1 MMERKANDRAA
12 RAIIVALGGA
22 SALAICAAAPA
33 LAQDAPVARGG
44 LDEVT
49 VSAQRREE
57 NQQDVPISVATTPAD
72 RLAAFL
78 AGAEDIRA
86 LSTRVPG
93 LYAESSNGRVAPRF
107 YIRGLGNTDF
117 DLAASQPVSV
127 IMDDVVMENVILKS
141 FPLFDVAQVEVL
153 RGPQGT
159 LFGRNTPA
167 GIVKIDTAKPS
178 DEFGGYLSASVGT
191 FFTTR
196 AEGAVGGPLGENV
209 SFRASALYQHR
220 DNWIDNAYLG
230 GADDVLGGFDEY
242 AGRLQVLFSHDALE
256 VLLSGHGRDIEG
268 TSELFR
274 ANIIGP
280 GNNDLNANFKRDTVW
295 YDGGGGNNPQEYQ
308 NLGGSARI
316 AYDFGGATLSSVT
329 GYETANGSS
338 RGDIDGGAFYPT
350 GSYPGFIPFPS
361 DTTDGLDNLSQFTQE
376 IRLASNGEAALDW
389 QIGAFYFDSAF
400 EISTIGVGFPPLTT
414 VRHENQSWAAFGQA
428 SYDLTEFFNVAAGIR
443 YTEDDKDFS
452 ALVLPPGV
460 TVNPTSVG
468 DEKVSWDIA
477 ATLKASD
484 SVNIYARVARGFRAP
499 TIQGRDVAFAA
510 FSGAVDPQSVATS
523 ETIQSYEAGFKSE
536 FADNRARLNA
546 SVFYYDANDLQ
557 FSAIGGA
564 SNSNRLINADG
575 EAWGFEAD
583 GEFLVNDNF
592 LLTGGVSYNNTEI
605 TEPGL
610 LVAPCGGG
618 CTVTD
623 PVNGL
628 GLASITGNPFPQA
641 PDWTW
646 NVTARWAL
654 PVGEGNEFY
663 VFTDWAGQ
671 GRTNF
676 FLYESAEFYSS
687 GNVEGGVKAGYSMND
702 GKVDLAIFARNILDA
717 ENIKGG
723 IDFNNLTGFVN
734 EPRVIGVSASLNF

>member
-1 MMERKANDRAA
+1 MANMILRTSNHRRAA
-12 RAIIVALGGA
+12 RAFCVALGGV
-22 SALAICAAAPA
+22 SALALAPA
-33 LAQDAPVARGG
+33 MAQDAQSG

-49 VSAQRREE
+49 VTAQRRAE
-57 NQQDVPISVATTPAD
+57 NQQDVPVSVSTVPSA
-72 RLAAFL
+72 RLDAYL
-78 AGAEDIRA
+78 DGAEDIRA
-86 LSTRVPG
+86 LATRVPG

-127 IMDDVVMENVILKS
+127 IMDDVVKENVILKS

-167 GIVKIDTAKPS
+167 GIVKIDTAKPG
-178 DEFGGYLSASVGT
+178 DEFGGFLSASVGT
-191 FFTTR
+191 YFTTR
-196 AEGAVGGPLGENV
+196 AEGAVGGPVGENI
-209 SFRASALYQHR
+209 SMRASALYQR
-220 DNWIDNAYLG
+220 RNDWIDNAYLA
-230 GADDVLGGFDEY
+230 GADDVMGGFEEI
-242 AGRLQVLFSHDALE
+242 AGRLQVLFTSGALE
-256 VLLSGHGRDIEG
+256 VHLSGHGRDIEG

-274 ANIIGP
+274 ANILGP
-280 GNNDLNANFKRDTVW
+280 GDNELNANFDRDTVW
-295 YDGGGGNNPQEYQ
+295 YDGGGNNVQQYQ

-316 AYDFGGATLSSVT
+316 AYDLGGATLSSIT
-329 GYETANGSS
+329 GYETANGTS

-350 GSYPGFIPFPS
+350 GSFPGFIPFPS
-361 DTTDGLDNLSQFTQE
+361 DTTDGLDNLSQLTQE
-376 IRLASNGEAALDW
+376 IRVASNGDAALDW
-389 QIGAFYFDSAF
+389 QLGFFYFDSDF
-400 EISTIGVGFPPLTT
+400 QISTVGVGFPPLTT
-414 VRHENQSWAAFGQA
+414 VRHDNQSWAAFGQL
-428 SYDLTEFFNVAAGIR
+428 SYDFTDAFNITGGIR
-443 YTEDDKDFS
+443 YTEDDKDFR
-452 ALVLPPGV
+452 ALVLPPLV

-468 DEKVSWDIA
+468 DERVSWDVA

-523 ETIQSYEAGFKSE
+523 ETIQSYEAGFKSQ
-536 FADNRARLNA
+536 FAGNRARLNA

-583 GEFLVNDNF
+583 GEFLLSDNF
-592 LLTGGVSYNNTEI
+592 LMTGGVSYNNTEI

-623 PVNGL
+623 TVNGL
-628 GLASITGNPFPQA
+628 GLALITGNPFPQA
-641 PDWTW
+641 PEWTW
-646 NVTARWAL
+646 NVTARWAM
-654 PVGEGNEFY
+654 PTGNGNEFY

-671 GRTNF
+671 GKTNF
-676 FLYESAEFYSS
+676 FLYESAEFNSS
-687 GNVEGGVKAGYSMND
+687 GNVEGGVKLGYAMRD
-702 GKVDLAIFARNILDA
+702 GAVDFAIFARNILDA
-717 ENIKGG
+717 ENVKGG

-734 EPRVIGVSASLNF
+734 EPRIVGVSASLNF